1 MVVAVV
7 YLGTAMW
14 LCGFFSRLFFVRVS
28 QSWRLEG
35 DNDEDEGRRGRK
47 SRKERGETRERGQ
60 PWAELGEDDGV
71 REWSFPTTTSTHLH
85 VGGGVSS
92 SYCILFNSA
101 QSRFQSGDHCEGQ
114 KLIVVYSH
122 ECEQS

>member
-1 MVVAVV
+1 MGFSLVFSSYAF
-7 YLGTAMW
+7 LG
-14 LCGFFSRLFFVRVS
+14 L
-28 QSWRLEG
+28 G
-35 DNDEDEGRRGRK
+35 DWKVTTTKTKKPKRERR
-47 SRKERGETRERGQ
+47 ETRERGQ
-60 PWAELGEDDGV
+60 PWAELGEDGGV